1 MFDVHAFL
9 ERLVQLLR
17 HQELWVPLAI
27 VLPMV
32 AWAGFKAG
40 RYFPYFDARV
50 KELETKLKESLEREA
65 KCDKIH
71 KAVLDDESELWR
83 SRQPSPPEGFKT
95 PINVSRAKIIVVAN
109 NKGGVGKTT
118 LTAGLAEYF
127 ENKKK
132 RVLLID
138 LDYQG
143 SLTNWMLQ
151 AAAIYIPTNQ
161 SHRLAHANK
170 LLDGS
175 ATDQWQPEVLSNGHD
190 GMNAQLITAD
200 YTLTEHETKLMLEW
214 LQGGGQPDI
223 RYCLAQVL
231 LKRHVQNEFDIVL
244 IDAPPRLTTG
254 TVGALVA
261 GTHLV
266 CPTELNPL
274 SAETVGGF
282 LRQVWLLKQKLDLGL
297 ELAGVVGTK
306 TPARPLEK
314 SLGGP
319 EQAALSIVRSGL
331 TEWHGHAEVFDR
343 DIQQLAAIKNL
354 GGRNRLYN
362 GDAKVR
368 KMFDELGDELC
379 ERISLR

>member
-261 GTHLV
+261 
-266 CPTELNPL
+266 
-274 SAETVGGF
+274 
-282 LRQVWLLKQKLDLGL
+282 
-297 ELAGVVGTK
+297 
-306 TPARPLEK
+306 
-314 SLGGP
+314 
-319 EQAALSIVRSGL
+319 
-331 TEWHGHAEVFDR
+331 
-343 DIQQLAAIKNL
+343 
-354 GGRNRLYN
+354 
-362 GDAKVR
+362 
-368 KMFDELGDELC
+368 
-379 ERISLR
+379 